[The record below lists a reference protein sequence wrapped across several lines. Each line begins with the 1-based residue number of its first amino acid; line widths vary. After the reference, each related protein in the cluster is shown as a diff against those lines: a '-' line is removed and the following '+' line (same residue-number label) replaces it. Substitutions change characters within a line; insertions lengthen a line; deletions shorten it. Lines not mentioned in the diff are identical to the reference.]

1 MASAMQALLSN
12 IIVLQEI
19 NNALITAI
27 DNDQRV
33 EAAWLVGRAM
43 RLLLVVPP
51 LERIDDYDYD
61 LDNDDFN
68 RLFRIFDKWN

>member
-1 MASAMQALLSN
+1 MQALLSN

-27 DNDQRV
+27 DNDKRV

-68 RLFRIFDKWN
+68 RLFRIVDKWN

>member
-1 MASAMQALLSN
+1 MQALLSN

-19 NNALITAI
+19 NNALIAAI
-27 DNDQRV
+27 DNDKRV

-68 RLFRIFDKWN
+68 RLFRIVDKWN

>member
-1 MASAMQALLSN
+1 MQALLSN